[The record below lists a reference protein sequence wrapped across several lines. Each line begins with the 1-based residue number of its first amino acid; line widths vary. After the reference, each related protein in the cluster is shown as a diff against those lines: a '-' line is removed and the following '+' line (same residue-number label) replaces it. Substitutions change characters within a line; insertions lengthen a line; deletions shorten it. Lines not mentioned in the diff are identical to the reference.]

1 MVNLAISPSPRLDK
15 KHTVIILQWLI
26 VIVTSY
32 LMLFSEG
39 QVSED
44 LLVYSLVA
52 VLLASALVLY
62 RLPAQLF
69 DHRYFDTTL
78 LVADTILI
86 SAAIYMNRTIPWDL
100 FLIYFFILLLA
111 AIGTSLLR
119 IVIGSV
125 AVSLIYLALLVH
137 EGKAM
142 PQITTDLVIRIPFLF
157 GVSVL
162 YGYLSENANRERRR
176 AEMAEQ
182 KERVKMDLVSSL
194 AHDIKNPLGIIMGY
208 AEMLTELLEARDGEK
223 EHLNLLER
231 IQTSGQR
238 IVNLVT
244 GFLDASKAEVGKLE
258 IAHRPVSFN
267 TLLKDVVRQQEAE
280 LQRKQ
285 LTIELNL
292 DEQLP
297 EVMGDAAQL
306 DRVFYNLIGNAIKF
320 TPTGGKVC
328 VSCKREDGHISVAVQ
343 DTGIGIS
350 QEELPLLF
358 TQFKRLKGAAKIEGT
373 GLGLFI
379 VKTIVEAHKGSVRV
393 ESVDG
398 QGSTFTVR
406 IPIRS

>member
-1 MVNLAISPSPRLDK
+1 MGTRLDK
-15 KHTVIILQWLI
+15 KHTVIIIQWLI

-32 LMLFSEG
+32 LIVFSEG

-44 LLVYSLVA
+44 PIVYGLVV
-52 VLLASALVLY
+52 VLLISALVLY
-62 RLPAQLF
+62 RLPVKLF
-69 DHRYFDTTL
+69 DHPYFDTAL
-78 LVADTILI
+78 LLADTMLI

-111 AIGTSLLR
+111 SIGTNLLR

-125 AVSLIYLALLVH
+125 VVSLLYLAVLV
-137 EGKAM
+137 EKGTGI
-142 PQITTDLVIRIPFLF
+142 PQISTDLVIRIPFLF

-162 YGYLSENANRERRR
+162 YGYLSENANRERKR
-176 AEMAEQ
+176 AELAE
-182 KERVKMDLVSSL
+182 ERERMKMDLVSSL

-208 AEMLTELLEARDGEK
+208 AEMLVEFLEERKGEK
-223 EHLNLLER
+223 EHIELLER

-267 TLLKDVVRQQEAE
+267 ALLKDVIRQQEAE

-285 LTIELNL
+285 LTLDLNL

-306 DRVFYNLIGNAIKF
+306 DRVFWNLIGNAIKF
-320 TPTGGKVC
+320 TPTGGKIG
-328 VSCKREDGHISVAVQ
+328 VSCKREDGHVCVAVQ
-343 DTGIGIS
+343 DTGIGIPHT
-350 QEELPLLF
+350 ELPLLF
-358 TQFKRLKGAAKIEGT
+358 TQFKRLKGAMKIEGT

-379 VKTIVEAHKGSVRV
+379 VKTIIEAHKGSVRV

-406 IPIRS
+406 IPIHS